1 MTQTLKNLQ
10 VQIISPNGVVY
21 TKRARKCHV
30 QTIDGGITILPN
42 HIAMMTVLDISTV
55 IVAPLVEGKPDDYIA
70 INGGLLEIRDNEL
83 NIIANMAVRAL
94 DIDDAQTKME
104 LSMAEDKLKQAEIN
118 QDIRA
123 YHSAEIE
130 LRKALN
136 QLDAFKHQHNQ

>member
-30 QTIDGGITILPN
+30 QTVNGGITILPN

-55 IVAPLVEGKPDDYIA
+55 VVTPLKEAKPDDYIA

-94 DIDDAQTKME
+94 DIDDAKTKME
-104 LSMAEDKLKQAEIN
+104 LSLAEDKMKQAQIN